1 MTEHLSR
8 HHVEEVSAH
17 ETHVGAR
24 AQTRRE
30 LQAQSHVLSCDVCT
44 TRKRSIETA
53 RARFLA
59 LAPADQFAR
68 ATLAHAANAPPAVS
82 LRRSW
87 PARAIMLACGCTA
100 LAVAAAA
107 WLWAR

>member
-8 HHVEEVSAH
+8 HHVEEVVAH
-17 ETHVGAR
+17 EAQVGAR

-30 LQAQSHVLSCDVCT
+30 LQAQAHVLSCDVCT

-59 LAPADQFAR
+59 LSPADHFAR
-68 ATLAHAANAPPAVS
+68 ATLARAANAPPAVP

-87 PARAIMLACGCTA
+87 PARATMLALGCTA

-107 WLWAR
+107 WLLGR